1 MLCGLSRLNGRS
13 ALAVATF
20 FPLALATHHFVHPSL
35 LTTVCA
41 GSLSCY
47 TATYP
52 EPSITIS
59 LLALATIII
68 AAGRRI
74 PGLMA
79 RFVQDTK
86 KGKKY
91 NDDSLARSTTEFLVG
106 LEFGLGLHISQM
118 SNPAKVAAFLSFPR
132 SEVWDPSMILV
143 IVFGIVPSL
152 VENLKKGF
160 DNPPLFNENYQLPK
174 KTLADTDWR
183 LIVGAAA
190 FGIGWGLSGTC
201 PGPAVLRTIAQPMWG
216 LLWMGGF
223 WTGGIII
230 AEESEIPSTCG

>member
-1 MLCGLSRLNGRS
+1 MTPGISHDRSRRILCWNGSKFSTAGKCCSGPAHNIPFPTYDIEISSSDRSYGPTSRMGHE
-13 ALAVATF
+13 T
-20 FPLALATHHFVHPSL
+20 
-35 LTTVCA
+35 
-41 GSLSCY
+41 
-47 TATYP
+47 
-52 EPSITIS
+52 
-59 LLALATIII
+59 
-68 AAGRRI
+68 AGRQI

-79 RFVQDTK
+79 RFAQDTK

-160 DNPPLFNENYQLPK
+160 NNPPLFNENYELPK
-174 KTLADTDWR
+174 KTLADTDWK

-190 FGIGWGLSGTC
+190 FGIGWGLSAFT
-201 PGPAVLRTIAQPMWG
+201 LSIA
-216 LLWMGGF
+216 L
-223 WTGGIII
+223 
-230 AEESEIPSTCG
+230 

>member
-1 MLCGLSRLNGRS
+1 
-13 ALAVATF
+13 
-20 FPLALATHHFVHPSL
+20 
-35 LTTVCA
+35 
-41 GSLSCY
+41 
-47 TATYP
+47 
-52 EPSITIS
+52 
-59 LLALATIII
+59 
-68 AAGRRI
+68 
-74 PGLMA
+74 MA